1 MHFSITQAGRTLV
14 RCVRRWMPLLVTTLA
29 LASTDGFAQNYSE
42 RQVLHAT
49 AQGEGF
55 TGMQFGG
62 AVAIDGDLAVV
73 SEIHLGEATQLRGY
87 RRVGGTWQNAPE
99 LSRRQSDESAV
110 ALALSDGN
118 LVYSVTHIPTNNRIV
133 RVLRATA
140 TGWVQDFSMSS
151 GSGTLGESVAIA
163 GLRAVV
169 GFPGAASSAGVAY
182 VLEGEDDISGG
193 YDWTITETLVPT
205 TPQAGAEFGHSVAI
219 VSGAVVVGA
228 VNEDV
233 NSGGLL
239 QSAGAAYVFELTTP
253 NWIQVNRLV
262 APAPVASG
270 RFGNA
275 VAISGLN
282 EGTPDRLLIA
292 SRESNLNGSVYAY
305 RRGTSNW
312 VSSFTLNPPTAQAGQ
327 EFGFRLSMDGD
338 CALIGAH
345 SFDLGGSD
353 TGVVYGADF
362 NNGFTSATLLQ
373 RADPLQEVGAVT
385 GFAVAIDRDGPTALV
400 GAPLADPYGNPS
412 QGVVLMS
419 QGSAGTPFPPLQRVF
434 DLGQGLSAAY
444 FGSAISADGDALLVG
459 APGESVGNTPSMGA
473 AYLFRRGPDGLY
485 ALETRWQSPQG
496 GAVDFF
502 GSAVAIKGDLALVG
516 APYVDL
522 GGADSGMVYVYRRT
536 AGVWNIE
543 AQLFSQCASTSR
555 RAFGRRIAFDGTHAI
570 LGGVCPPVNGGG
582 PTNDVGVT
590 IATRQSNGTWTFG
603 LDTYSSRM
611 NAGGW
616 DNGLAVIGNANTQ
629 GPLDNIEAGFVRSS
643 LFDGSNWVGNG
654 PSDNGSNTPTP
665 QGYGYGLS
673 VDQGTLAIASY
684 RPNTPVIVRR
694 RSGNVFLPETSLVPN
709 GLSISDPTQSVA
721 VLGDRIAIGA
731 LVHTVSVNQ
740 QGAAFLFERR
750 QGVWQ
755 QTQRLLASNP
765 QQQSYFASVMVF
777 APDSTLFVG
786 APEESPLFPYEGA
799 LYVYAPP
806 PELMF
811 RDSFE

>member
-1 MHFSITQAGRTLV
+1 MRFPIAEAGRAPV
-14 RCVRRWMPLLVTTLA
+14 RRVRRWMPLLLMA
-29 LASTDGFAQNYSE
+29 LAFTSAGGFAQVYSE
-42 RQVLHAT
+42 RQALHAI

-55 TGMQFGG
+55 AGMQFGG

-73 SEIHLGEATQLRGY
+73 SEIHLGQVTQLRGY
-87 RRVGGTWQNAPE
+87 RRVSGDWVPAPE
-99 LSRRQSDESAV
+99 LSIRNSDESAV
-110 ALALSDGN
+110 AVALSEGTLIYAVTRLSDSSR
-118 LVYSVTHIPTNNRIV
+118 SVRIM
-133 RVLRATA
+133 RATA
-140 TGWVQDFSMSS
+140 AGWVQDHDIYS
-151 GSGTLGESVAIA
+151 GPGSTFGNSVAIA
-163 GLRAVV
+163 GMRAVI
-169 GFPGAASSAGVAY
+169 GFPNALSSAGVAY
-182 VLEGEDDISGG
+182 VVERDSGG
-193 YDWTITETLVPT
+193 DEDWTITGTLAPT
-205 TPQAGAEFGHSVAI
+205 SPQAGAEFGHSVAI

-228 VNEDV
+228 ANEDV

-239 QSAGAAYVFELTTP
+239 QSAGAAYVFELTAFTW
-253 NWIQVNRLV
+253 NQVNRLV
-262 APAPVASG
+262 APTPQASG
-270 RFGNA
+270 RFGSA
-275 VAISGLN
+275 VAISGLD
-282 EGTPDRLLIA
+282 EGIPDRLLIA
-292 SRESNLNGSVYAY
+292 SRENNLNGRVYAY

-338 CALIGAH
+338 YALIGAH
-345 SFDLGGSD
+345 GFDLGDGD

-362 NNGFTSATLLQ
+362 NSGFTSATLLQ

-412 QGVVLMS
+412 QGVALMS

-485 ALETRWQSPQG
+485 ALEARWQSPQG

-522 GGADSGMVYVYRRT
+522 GGTDSGMVYVYRRT

-616 DNGLAVIGNANTQ
+616 DNGLAVIGNPNTQ
-629 GPLDNIEAGFVRSS
+629 GPLDDIEAGFVRSS

-694 RSGNVFLPETSLVPN
+694 RSGNIFLPETSLVPN
-709 GLSISDPTQSVA
+709 GLSTSDPTQAVA

-765 QQQSYFASVMVF
+765 QQQSYFASVMAF
-777 APDSTLFVG
+777 APDATLFVG

-806 PELMF
+806 PDLMF

>member
-1 MHFSITQAGRTLV
+1 MHVSFPHAAAPAPKLRGHCWVATLV
-14 RCVRRWMPLLVTTLA
+14 AMLVLVPVA
-29 LASTDGFAQNYSE
+29 AIAQSYAE
-42 RQVLHAT
+42 RQVLHAI

-55 TGMQFGG
+55 AGMQFGG
-62 AVAIDGDLAVV
+62 AVAIDADLAVV
-73 SEIHLGEATQLRGY
+73 SEIHLEAATQLRGY
-87 RRVGGTWQNAPE
+87 RRIGGNWMPAPE
-99 LSRRQSDESAV
+99 LSIRDSDESAV
-110 ALALSDGN
+110 AIALSDGN
-118 LVYSVTHIPTNNRIV
+118 LIYSVTQLSTNGRSV
-133 RVLRATA
+133 RVMRATA
-140 TGWVQDFSMSS
+140 TGWVQDYALNSS
-151 GSGTLGESVAIA
+151 QSGFGDAVAIA
-163 GLRAVV
+163 GTRAVIGHTGV
-169 GFPGAASSAGVAY
+169 SNSAGAVY
-182 VLEGEDDISGG
+182 VVERVSGG
-193 YDWTITETLVPT
+193 GNNWTNTATLVPA
-205 TPQAGAEFGHSVAI
+205 TPQAGAMFGHSVAI

-228 VNEDV
+228 VDEDV

-253 NWIQVNRLV
+253 TWNQVNRLV
-262 APAPVASG
+262 APTPQAGA
-270 RFGNA
+270 RFGHA
-275 VAISGLN
+275 VAVSGLD

-292 SRESNLNGSVYAY
+292 SRENNNSGRVYAY

-312 VSSFTLNPPTAQAGQ
+312 VSSFTLNPPTPQAGQ

-338 CALIGAH
+338 HALIGAH
-345 SFDLGGSD
+345 SFDLGGNG

-362 NNGFTSATLLQ
+362 NSGFTSATLLQ
-373 RADPLQEVGAVT
+373 RTDPLQEVGALT
-385 GFAVAIDRDGPTALV
+385 GYAVAIDRAGPTALV
-400 GAPLADPYGNPS
+400 GAPLADVYGNAS

-434 DLGQGLSAAY
+434 DLGQGLSNAY
-444 FGSAISADGDALLVG
+444 FGSAVSADGDALLVG
-459 APGESVGNTPSMGA
+459 APGESVGNTSSMGA

-522 GGADSGMVYVYRRT
+522 GGVDSGMVYVYRRT
-536 AGVWNIE
+536 SGVWNIE
-543 AQLFSQCASTSR
+543 AQLFSQCASTGR
-555 RAFGRRIAFDGTHAI
+555 RAFGRRIAFDGTHAMI
-570 LGGVCPPVNGGG
+570 GAVCPPVDSGG
-582 PTNDVGVT
+582 PTNDVGVQ
-590 IATRQSNGTWTFG
+590 IATRQTNGTWTFG

-616 DNGLAVIGNANTQ
+616 DNGMAIIGNPNTH
-629 GPLDNIEAGFVRSS
+629 GPLDGIEAGFVRTS
-643 LFDGSNWVGNG
+643 LFNGSNWVGNG
-654 PSDNGSNTPTP
+654 PSDNGNNTPTA
-665 QGYGYGLS
+665 QGYGYSLGI
-673 VDQGTLAIASY
+673 DQGLLAIASY

-694 RSGNVFLPETSLVPN
+694 RSGNIFLPETSLVPN
-709 GLSISDPTQSVA
+709 GLGTSDPTQATA

-765 QQQSYFASVMVF
+765 QQQSYFASVMAF
-777 APDSTLFVG
+777 APDATLFVG

-811 RDSFE
+811 RDGFE

>member
-1 MHFSITQAGRTLV
+1 MHLSIGESRDRGRKRLV
-14 RCVRRWMPLLVTTLA
+14 RCWMLLTTLA
-29 LASTDGFAQNYSE
+29 LTPALLPAQNYSE
-42 RQVLHAT
+42 RQVLHAA

-55 TGMQFGG
+55 AGMQFGG

-73 SEIHLGEATQLRGY
+73 SELHLGAVTQLRGY
-87 RRVGGTWQNAPE
+87 RRVGGSWQNAPE
-99 LSRRQSDESAV
+99 LSRRQSDESFA
-110 ALALSDGN
+110 AMALSDGN
-118 LVYSVTHIPTNNRIV
+118 LVYSVTHIPTNSRIL

-140 TGWVQDFSMSS
+140 TGWVQDFAMSS
-151 GSGTLGESVAIA
+151 GTGDLGKSVAIA

-169 GFPGAASSAGVAY
+169 GFPGASSSAGVAY
-182 VLEGEDDISGG
+182 VLEGEDDSSGG
-193 YDWTITETLVPT
+193 YDWTITETLIPT

-239 QSAGAAYVFELTTP
+239 QSAGATYVFELTTP
-253 NWIQVNRLV
+253 NWNQVNRLV
-262 APAPVASG
+262 APTPQASG

-275 VAISGLN
+275 VAISGLD
-282 EGTPDRLLIA
+282 EGTPDRLLVA
-292 SRESNLNGSVYAY
+292 SRENSTSGRVYAY
-305 RRGTSNW
+305 RRGTGNW
-312 VSSFTLNPPTAQAGQ
+312 VSSFTLNPPTAQTAQ
-327 EFGFRLSMDGD
+327 EFGSSLSMDGD
-338 CALIGAH
+338 HALIGAH
-345 SFDLGGSD
+345 AFDLGGSD
-353 TGVVYGADF
+353 TGVIYGADF
-362 NNGFTSATLLQ
+362 NSGFTSATLLQ
-373 RADPLQEVGAVT
+373 RTDPLQEVGAVT
-385 GFAVAIDRDGPTALV
+385 GFAVAIDRDGPTALI
-400 GAPLADPYGNPS
+400 GAPLADAYGNVN

-419 QGSAGTPFPPLQRVF
+419 QGSAGTPFPLLQRVF
-434 DLGQGLSAAY
+434 DLGQGLSNAY
-444 FGSAISADGDALLVG
+444 FGWAVSADGDALLVG
-459 APGESVGNTPSMGA
+459 APGESVGNTSSIGA

-502 GSAVAIKGDLALVG
+502 GHAVAIKGDIALVG

-522 GGADSGMVYVYRRT
+522 GGTDSGMVYVYRRT

-543 AQLFSQCASTSR
+543 AQLFSQCESTGR
-555 RAFGRRIAFDGTHAI
+555 RAFGRRIAFDGTHAMI
-570 LGGVCPPVNGGG
+570 GGVCPPVNGGG
-582 PTNDVGVT
+582 PTNDVGVQ

-616 DNGLAVIGNANTQ
+616 DNGLAIIGNPNTH
-629 GPLDNIEAGFVRSS
+629 GPLDGIEAGFVRSA
-643 LFDGSNWVGNG
+643 LFNGSNWVGNG
-654 PSDNGSNTPTP
+654 PSDNGNNTPTP

-694 RSGNVFLPETSLVPN
+694 RSGNIFLPDASLVPN
-709 GLSISDPTQSVA
+709 GLSTSDPTQAVA
-721 VLGDRIAIGA
+721 VLGDRIAVGA

-765 QQQSYFASVMVF
+765 QQHSYFASVMAF
-777 APDSTLFVG
+777 APDATLFVG

-799 LYVYAPP
+799 LYVYALPP
-806 PELMF
+806 DLMF